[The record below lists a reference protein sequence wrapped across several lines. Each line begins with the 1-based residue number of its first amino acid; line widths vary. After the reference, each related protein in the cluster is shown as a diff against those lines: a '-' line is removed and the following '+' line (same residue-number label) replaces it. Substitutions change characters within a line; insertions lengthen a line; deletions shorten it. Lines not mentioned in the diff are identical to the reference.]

1 MDAGLVVVSAVL
13 GVFLLVPLVLAWAST
28 SPRRWARVEGVL
40 GRELAGKPPPRWLF
54 AGWIVLG
61 VLYLAMAVLQA
72 RTPERDGFPWFNLFV
87 GVIWLLNGGT
97 QYLMYR
103 RMRRRE
109 SAQTQVEHGAEP
121 GRPGTGG

>member
-1 MDAGLVVVSAVL
+1 MDTGLVVVLVVS
-13 GVFLLVPLVLAWAST
+13 GFFLLVPLVLAWAST

-72 RTPERDGFPWFNLFV
+72 RTPERDGFPWFNLFA
-87 GVIWLLNGGT
+87 GVFWILNGGS
-97 QYLMYR
+97 QYLVYR
-103 RMRRRE
+103 RMRQRE
-109 SAQTQVEHGAEP
+109 SAETQVERRAEP